1 MIREKYSKFFMKR
14 LKFYS
19 KNNSNIIKH
28 FPVTD
33 SRGYFSRIYCL
44 KEFKKKLNKKI
55 VQINLVK
62 TKKKGT
68 IRGFHYQ
75 NNKYSEDK
83 ILVLLEGSIYDV
95 FINMNKKSKDYLKV
109 FKKKITSKKN
119 EIILIP
125 RGYAN
130 AYQVLENNTKILY
143 FTTNY
148 YNPNQEKQFN
158 PLSNFFKIKWPIK
171 EIILSNKDKNSKNF
185 SC

>member
-1 MIREKYSKFFMKR
+1 MTR
-14 LKFYS
+14 LKFHS
-19 KNNSNIIKH
+19 KNNSSIITH

-44 KEFKKKLNKKI
+44 EEFKKNLNKKI

-75 NNKYSEDK
+75 TSKFSEDK
-83 ILVLLEGSIYDV
+83 ILILLQGAIYDV
-95 FINMNKKSKDYLKV
+95 FINMNKKSKNYLKV
-109 FKKKITSKKN
+109 HKKKVASKKN

-143 FTTNY
+143 LTTNF
-148 YNPNQEKQFN
+148 YNPKKEKQFN
-158 PLSNFFKIKWPIK
+158 PLSNFFRIKWPIK
-171 EIILSNKDKNSKNF
+171 QIILSNKDKNSKHF

>member
-1 MIREKYSKFFMKR
+1 MKE
-14 LKFYS
+14 F
-19 KNNSNIIKH
+19 N
-28 FPVTD
+28 
-33 SRGYFSRIYCL
+33 
-44 KEFKKKLNKKI
+44 FKKKKLDNKEIIFKKKNDFRGHLARI
-55 VQINLVK
+55 FCKKQYSNLIKNFSIKQINHTL

-95 FINMNKKSKDYLKV
+95 FINMNKKSKNYLKV

-119 EIILIP
+119 EIIFIP

-148 YNPNQEKQFN
+148 YTPNQEKQFN